1 MLAVSPT
8 ATELPSSAEKL
19 GVIEQVR
26 SPTVMEAGETP
37 VTVPVFCADGTPVVV
52 ALVVTVVVPPDVE
65 VAEEEEDEDTE
76 EDDDENEEEDEEAAD
91 DETLTDPALPGAPED
106 EMLVGCGGGLD
117 RPQYALP
124 ARDHRELPRGKV
136 GHRDMRAD
144 PAREVTDRDPGR
156 TDHRDPACRKLC

>member
-106 EMLVGCGGGLD
+106 EMLVGAEAGLIVLSTPCRHEIIANCRAEKPDTETCGPT
-117 RPQYALP
+117 RH
-124 ARDHRELPRGKV
+124 AR
-136 GHRDMRAD
+136 
-144 PAREVTDRDPGR
+144 
-156 TDHRDPACRKLC
+156 